1 MTRAIQPVTKAKLIE
16 QFDTVVADTE
26 KLLKS
31 VANAGGEQAGALR
44 ASAQQSLDKAK
55 EGLHDFQEVAAA
67 RTRAAAQ
74 ATDEYMHEHPWRV
87 AGAAAVLTAVA
98 TLAIGLLLNRR

>member
-1 MTRAIQPVTKAKLIE
+1 MTPANNAVSKSKLIE

-31 VANAGGEQAGALR
+31 VANAGGEQAGSLR
-44 ASAQQSLDKAK
+44 ASAQRSLDKAK
-55 EGLHDFQEVAAA
+55 EGLHDFQQEASEK
-67 RTRAAAQ
+67 TRAAVH

-98 TLAIGLLLNRR
+98 ALAIGLLLNRR